1 MSFAVADAY
10 KSWHDLTETEILD
23 FYQNWQISQAV
34 KKGDQTLPGK
44 PMSPEQNDFNTLFK
58 KKEFGFE
65 NCLDDDFIVFGFFCP
80 GKRADP

>member
-1 MSFAVADAY
+1 
-10 KSWHDLTETEILD
+10 
-23 FYQNWQISQAV
+23 V